1 MCAALV
7 PVPPTMVAPAVASGL
22 PLEAARA
29 AFGWLGRG
37 PRPVAVDGRRLAG
50 LPRRPIPVDELA
62 DRLADPRVPAR
73 VRDAV
78 WAHLVRR
85 SRAEGATWTV
95 VCAGLAA
102 PALEQISHRLCA
114 PRSGPTTTPRRRSRH
129 SLLAAARVEVEA
141 AVLAGFLAEL
151 ATVELRRPGIAARLT
166 DAGFEAGR
174 TALRE
179 IRTAPRPRAALFT
192 STPPPAPARHPDL
205 VLARAVADRAL
216 THQEAVLIGATRLE
230 PLRLADLART
240 RRQSVAQTRA
250 ARIRAERKL
259 SAYLR
264 DPDRIPHT
272 PTDLDTDEPDRAD
285 GDRRDARRSPH
296 PDRRQRRSTTSRRDG
311 AVGQPRPHRGAA
323 DAQPAAAAA
332 EPVRPSRHSRP
343 GGAGGNELGAGE
355 PHRHTL
361 RRHRRRGARPHQRAG
376 TGQPI
381 ERRS

>member
-1 MCAALV
+1 MCAAPV

-22 PLEAARA
+22 PLDAARA
-29 AFGWLGRG
+29 AFAWLGRG
-37 PRPVAVDGRRLAG
+37 PRPVAVDGRRIPG

-62 DRLADPRVPAR
+62 DRLADPRLPAR
-73 VRDAV
+73 VRDGV

-114 PRSGPTTTPRRRSRH
+114 TRSGPTAPPRRRSRR
-129 SLLAAARVEVEA
+129 SLLAAGRVEVEA

-151 ATVELRRPGIAARLT
+151 ATVELRRPGIAARLA

-174 TALRE
+174 AALRE

-205 VLARAVADRAL
+205 VLARAVAARAL

-240 RRQSVAQTRA
+240 RRQSIAQTRA

-264 DPDRIPHT
+264 DPDRITDT
-272 PTDLDTDEPDRAD
+272 PTELGIDSPDRVD
-285 GDRRDARRSPH
+285 GDRPDARRSP
-296 PDRRQRRSTTSRRDG
+296 PDRPRRRSTTSRRGG
-311 AVGQPRPHRGAA
+311 AVGRPRPHRGAA
-323 DAQPAAAAA
+323 DAQPAAPTA
-332 EPVRPSRHSRP
+332 EPARPGRHVRP
-343 GGAGGNELGAGE
+343 GAGGHQLGAGE
-355 PHRHTL
+355 PHRLAL
-361 RRHRRRGARPHQRAG
+361 RRRRRRPVRVHPHTA
-376 TGQPI
+376 TGRPDG
-381 ERRS
+381 RRS

>member
-1 MCAALV
+1 
-7 PVPPTMVAPAVASGL
+7 L

-29 AFGWLGRG
+29 AFAWLGRG
-37 PRPVAVDGRRLAG
+37 PHPVAVDGRRIPD
-50 LPRRPIPVDELA
+50 LPRRRIPVDELA
-62 DRLADPRVPAR
+62 DLLADPHTPAR

-102 PALEQISHRLCA
+102 PALEQISQRLCA
-114 PRSGPTTTPRRRSRH
+114 PRSGPTTGPQRRSRR

-151 ATVELRRPGIAARLT
+151 ATVELRRAGIATRLA
-166 DAGFEAGR
+166 DAGFETGR

-205 VLARAVADRAL
+205 VLARAVAARAL

-230 PLRLADLART
+230 PLRLADLARS
-240 RRQSVAQTRA
+240 RRQSVARTRA

-264 DPDRIPHT
+264 DPDRIPDT
-272 PTDLDTDEPDRAD
+272 PTDLDTDRPDPAD
-285 GDRRDARRSPH
+285 GHARDARRSPP
-296 PDRRQRRSTTSRRDG
+296 PDRRRRPSTTSRRSAAG
-311 AVGQPRPHRGAA
+311 RPRPQRGAA
-323 DAQPAAAAA
+323 DTQTAAPTA
-332 EPVRPSRHSRP
+332 EPVRPSRRVRRN
-343 GGAGGNELGAGE
+343 AGGLELAAGE

-361 RRHRRRGARPHQRAG
+361 RRRRRRPARVHQHAA
-376 TGQPI
+376 TGRPG
-381 ERRS
+381 ERQAR